1 MVARPNS
8 RLGRRAFLGGAAL
21 LVATSARAQ
30 PLRIAALDWVSAQ
43 NLMALGLQPVAMP
56 EIERYGNLVVEPAP
70 LSAVQELGLRSE
82 PNLELLDALRPDLLV
97 ISPDLR
103 PLEMRLRKI
112 APVISFEAFDR
123 SNGGTSD
130 HVEDGRAALGRLAR
144 QLDLQAEFQAY
155 LDIVQRELEE
165 AGDRLGSYDGRPL
178 YCLTFLDGR
187 RALVYGRTGLFQ
199 NLLDR
204 FQISNAYDGP
214 LSAYGHATVTIDR
227 LAARPEA
234 RLLSIGNRQRVSLQ
248 TVRSAPA
255 VASLPFVR
263 ENRVAVI
270 DEVLFY
276 GGLPSVRRFARLASV
291 ALAENKSL

>member
-1 MVARPNS
+1 MVVTPPP

-21 LVATSARAQ
+21 LLAAPARARQ
-30 PLRIAALDWVSAQ
+30 LRIAALDWVSAQ

-70 LSAVQELGLRSE
+70 VSTVQELGLRSE
-82 PNLELLDALRPDLLV
+82 PNLEMLEALRPDLLV

-103 PLEMRLRKI
+103 PLETRLQKI
-112 APVISFEAFDR
+112 APIITFEAFDS

-144 QLDLQAEFQAY
+144 QLDLQAEFAAHLTILQH
-155 LDIVQRELEE
+155 ELNE
-165 AGDRLGSYDGRPL
+165 AKDRLASYDGRPL

-199 NLLDR
+199 NVLDR
-204 FQISNAYDGP
+204 FQIANAYDGP
-214 LSAYGHATVTIDR
+214 LSPYGHATVTIDR
-227 LAARPEA
+227 LAGKPDA

-248 TVRSAPA
+248 TIRSAPA

-270 DEVLFY
+270 DDVLFY
-276 GGLPSVRRFARLASV
+276 GGLPSVRRFARLVSM
-291 ALAENKSL
+291 ALTEETAL